1 MPNRQRSAS
10 NDKLPG
16 DESSISQAAEVSN
29 LPLYYD
35 SSFIYLNWCEIF
47 LLLVYSILLF
57 IDLEFGSIMARTV
70 PYRNANWN
78 GKRNQKGQKQQLGHK
93 RYGKFG
99 PHKIGYSGW
108 DTSET
113 FIYEAML

>member
-1 MPNRQRSAS
+1 MLIGSYLKTGKMPNRQRSAS

-35 SSFIYLNWCEIF
+35 SSFLYLCEIF
-47 LLLVYSILLF
+47 LLLVYLIPVF

-78 GKRNQKGQKQQLGHK
+78 GKRNQKGQKQQFGHK

-99 PHKIGYSGW
+99 LHKIGYSG
-108 DTSET
+108 
-113 FIYEAML
+113 